1 MMLTL
6 KIENV
11 EIEHQLAEIAEQQ
24 KKDIED
30 VAIKAIKNYLDSAK
44 KQKFIY
50 NKKNVTKH
58 MHVIHKDYD
67 ADDVDDIAL
76 QHIQN
81 SAEYVHN
88 QRREANK

>member
-67 ADDVDDIAL
+67 VDDIAL